1 MKKIGFIGTGVMGK
15 GMIRNLMKNGFE
27 LYVYNRTKEKA
38 LPLLEEGAF
47 WCDTPALC
55 AAGRDAVITMVGFPK
70 DVEEVYFG
78 ENGVFAGA
86 DPGTYLVDMTT
97 TEPKLSVKIYQE
109 GKARGFHVVDA
120 PVSGG
125 EGGAVNA
132 TLSIMA
138 GGDPEDFEACRPLW
152 EAMGSSAV
160 YEGKAGSGQH
170 VKMANQIA
178 IAGTVTGVSEAV
190 AYAMRQGI
198 PAEKLF
204 ETISGG
210 AAGSWQLSN
219 LGPKMAAGDYAPG
232 FYIKHFIK
240 DMGIA
245 LAEAEKAGLALP
257 VLSQVLEMYRGLE
270 KEGHGDEGTQGIIQY
285 YQK

>member
-1 MKKIGFIGTGVMGK
+1 
-15 GMIRNLMKNGFE
+15 
-27 LYVYNRTKEKA
+27 
-38 LPLLEEGAF
+38 
-47 WCDTPALC
+47 
-55 AAGRDAVITMVGFPK
+55 
-70 DVEEVYFG
+70 
-78 ENGVFAGA
+78 
-86 DPGTYLVDMTT
+86 
-97 TEPKLSVKIYQE
+97 
-109 GKARGFHVVDA
+109 
-120 PVSGG
+120 
-125 EGGAVNA
+125 
-132 TLSIMA
+132 
-138 GGDPEDFEACRPLW
+138 
-152 EAMGSSAV
+152 
-160 YEGKAGSGQH
+160 
-170 VKMANQIA
+170 
-178 IAGTVTGVSEAV
+178 
-190 AYAMRQGI
+190 MRQGI

>member
-97 TEPKLSVKIYQE
+97 TEPQLSVKIYQE

-178 IAGTVTGVSEAV
+178 IAGTVTGWPMPCGRESPRKNCSRPFPGE
-190 AYAMRQGI
+190 Q
-198 PAEKLF
+198 P
-204 ETISGG
+204 
-210 AAGSWQLSN
+210 AAGSCPIWGRKWPPGITRRVSISNILSR
-219 LGPKMAAGDYAPG
+219 
-232 FYIKHFIK
+232 I
-240 DMGIA
+240 
-245 LAEAEKAGLALP
+245 
-257 VLSQVLEMYRGLE
+257 
-270 KEGHGDEGTQGIIQY
+270 
-285 YQK
+285 

>member
-1 MKKIGFIGTGVMGK
+1 M
-15 GMIRNLMKNGFE
+15 
-27 LYVYNRTKEKA
+27 
-38 LPLLEEGAF
+38 
-47 WCDTPALC
+47 
-55 AAGRDAVITMVGFPK
+55 
-70 DVEEVYFG
+70 
-78 ENGVFAGA
+78 
-86 DPGTYLVDMTT
+86 
-97 TEPKLSVKIYQE
+97 KIYQE

-178 IAGTVTGVSEAV
+178 IAGTVTGVSEPWS
-190 AYAMRQGI
+190 MPCGRGI

-219 LGPKMAAGDYAPG
+219 LGAENGRRDYAPG

-257 VLSQVLEMYRGLE
+257 NTRSSVEMYRGLE

>member
-1 MKKIGFIGTGVMGK
+1 MKKIGFIGTGVMGT

-27 LYVYNRTKEKA
+27 LYIYNRTKQKA
-38 LPLLEEGAF
+38 LPLVEEGAV

-55 AAGRDAVITMVGFPK
+55 AAGRDAVITMVGFPE
-70 DVEEVYFG
+70 DVEQVYFG

-86 DPGTYLVDMTT
+86 DPGTYLIDMTT
-97 TEPKLSVKIYQE
+97 TEPCLSEKLYQT
-109 GKARGFHVVDA
+109 GKPRGFHMVDA

-125 EGGAVNA
+125 EGGAANA

-152 EAMGSSAV
+152 DAMGNSAV

-178 IAGTVTGVSEAV
+178 IAGTVTGVSEAI
-190 AYAMRQGI
+190 AYAMKQGI
-198 PAEKLF
+198 DPKKLID
-204 ETISGG
+204 TISGG

-219 LGPKMAAGDYAPG
+219 LGPKMAAGDFAPG

-240 DMGIA
+240 DMRIA
-245 LAEAEKAGLALP
+245 LAEAEKGGLSLP
-257 VLSQVLEMYRGLE
+257 VLSQVLAMYQELE
-270 KEGHGDEGTQGIIQY
+270 KDGHGDDGTQGIIRHY
-285 YQK
+285 RK

>member
-1 MKKIGFIGTGVMGK
+1 MKKIGFIGTGVMGT

-27 LYVYNRTKEKA
+27 LYIYNRTKQKA
-38 LPLLEEGAF
+38 LPLVEEGAV

-55 AAGRDAVITMVGFPK
+55 AAGRDAVITMVGFPE
-70 DVEEVYFG
+70 DVEQVYFG

-86 DPGTYLVDMTT
+86 DPGTYLIDMTT
-97 TEPKLSVKIYQE
+97 TEPCLSEKLYQT
-109 GKARGFHVVDA
+109 GKPRGFHMVDA

-125 EGGAVNA
+125 EGGAANA

-152 EAMGSSAV
+152 DAMGSSAI

-178 IAGTVTGVSEAV
+178 IAGTVTGVSEAI
-190 AYAMRQGI
+190 AYAMKQGI
-198 PAEKLF
+198 DPKKLID
-204 ETISGG
+204 TISGG

-219 LGPKMAAGDYAPG
+219 LGPKMAAGDFAPG

-240 DMGIA
+240 DMRIA
-245 LAEAEKAGLALP
+245 LAEAEKGGLSLP
-257 VLSQVLEMYRGLE
+257 VLSQVLAMYQELE
-270 KEGHGDEGTQGIIQY
+270 KDGHGEDGTQGIIRHY
-285 YQK
+285 RK